1 MAKKKENSKQKYE
14 NIMVNL
20 QNQFIARMRKAGY
33 MKLGLAS
40 YGEAKDLVMMFQ
52 DKDSDLQYYVSCA
65 ALRRSVENHTF
76 KAWSDGVIAEA
87 VKDKKE
93 GVKNADAGNH

>member
-1 MAKKKENSKQKYE
+1 MAKKKVNSKVKYE

-33 MKLGLAS
+33 KRLGLAS

-52 DKDSDLQYYVSCA
+52 DTDSDLQYYVSCA

-93 GVKNADAGNH
+93 GLKNADAGNH